1 MKIFK
6 FCVLLLILNL
16 FRPDNVLA
24 GDLRFRSDGKFKIIQ
39 ITDSH
44 IQANSPYSQET
55 IEMLNLVLDVEKPD
69 LVIFTGDI
77 VTGKP
82 YKSGFDMVIEPL
94 ISRKIPYALLF
105 GNHDDE
111 QDLSRKEVADLLMG
125 YPYNVSKLKKVKNV
139 SGYGNYTI
147 EIKENSGKQTRAVIY
162 CMDSNA
168 YSTLKQVKGYGWF
181 NFDQVEW
188 YRKQSDRFT
197 RKNDGKPFP
206 ALAFFHIP
214 LPEYKKVYTDTIHRL
229 VGTQMEKVCS
239 PEINTGLFASML
251 EKGDVMGTFVGH
263 DHVNDYIFNL
273 YGIALAYGRFSGSK
287 TTYTKLKN
295 GVRVIELTEDTR
307 RFDTWIRLDD
317 KTVIDR
323 IQFPDDLPLP
333 ESK

>member
-1 MKIFK
+1 MNF
-6 FCVLLLILNL
+6 F
-16 FRPDNVLA
+16 FSDNVLA

-39 ITDSH
+39 VTDSH
-44 IQANSPYSQET
+44 IKADSPYSQET

-77 VTGKP
+77 VTGEP

-111 QDLSRKEVADLLMG
+111 QDLSKKELADLLMG
-125 YPYNVSKLKKVKNV
+125 YPYNISKLKKVKNV

-147 EIKENSGKQTRAVIY
+147 EIKDNTGKQTQAVIY
-162 CMDSNA
+162 CMDSNT
-168 YSTLKQVKGYGWF
+168 YSALKQVEGYGWF
-181 NFDQVEW
+181 NFDQIEW

-197 RKNDGKPFP
+197 KKNGGKPLP
-206 ALAFFHIP
+206 SLSFFHIP
-214 LPEYKKVYTDTIHRL
+214 LPEYKKVYTDTIYRF
-229 VGTQMEKVCS
+229 VGVQMEKVCS
-239 PEINTGLFASML
+239 PEINTGLFANML
-251 EKGDVMGTFVGH
+251 EKGDIMGMFVGH

-295 GVRVIELTEDTR
+295 GVRVIELTKNTKG
-307 RFDTWIRLDD
+307 FGTWIRLDGT
-317 KTVIDR
+317 TVIDR
-323 IQFPDDLPLP
+323 VRFPDDLPLT
-333 ESK
+333 KQR